1 MSRHSSVILF
11 TSFGLGQAPNDLQQ
25 KLVGV
30 FLTLLNQSDAL
41 PSKLLFYT
49 EGVKLVCE
57 GSPVLE
63 QLRALEAKGMEL
75 IICSTCLNYFGLSN
89 KVQVGIVGGM
99 PDILEALSRAEK
111 VITV

>member
-1 MSRHSSVILF
+1 MRR
-11 TSFGLGQAPNDLQQ
+11 PEK

-30 FLTLLNQSDAL
+30 FLTLLNQSDVL

-57 GSPVLE
+57 GAPVLE
-63 QLRALEAKGMEL
+63 QLRALEAKGLEL
-75 IICSTCLNYFGLSN
+75 IICSTCLNYFGLSD

-111 VITV
+111 AVTV

>member
-1 MSRHSSVILF
+1 MSRNASVMLF
-11 TSFGLGQAPNDLQQ
+11 TSFGLGQAPGDLQQ

-63 QLRALEAKGMEL
+63 QLRALEAKGLEL
-75 IICSTCLNYFGLSN
+75 IICSTCLNYFGLSD
-89 KVQVGIVGGM
+89 KVQVGVVGGM

-111 VITV
+111 VVTV

>member
-49 EGVKLVCE
+49 EGV
-57 GSPVLE
+57 
-63 QLRALEAKGMEL
+63 
-75 IICSTCLNYFGLSN
+75 
-89 KVQVGIVGGM
+89 
-99 PDILEALSRAEK
+99 
-111 VITV
+111 

>member
-11 TSFGLGQAPNDLQQ
+11 TSFDLGQAPNDLQQ
-25 KLVGV
+25 KLVDV
-30 FLTLLNQSDAL
+30 FLTLLNQSDVL

-63 QLRALEAKGMEL
+63 QLRALEAKGLEL
-75 IICSTCLNYFGLSN
+75 IICSTCLNYFGLSD
-89 KVQVGIVGGM
+89 KVQVGVVGGM